1 MGLFSKFKK
10 EEKLYD
16 DTDLVAIANAHI
28 FPVEEVKD
36 PVFSKQLLGQTL
48 AMELKDNIIVSP
60 CNGVLEVMYA
70 TGHAFAVRRSDGMG
84 ILVHIGLDTVKL
96 KGKGFKIYAKQG
108 DKVKAGQKLLKI
120 DEELIKEAGYDLT
133 TLFIITNQV
142 NENEKVNFTCG
153 NEIKRGQIINKI

>member
-10 EEKLYD
+10 EEKTYD

-48 AMELKDNIIVSP
+48 AMELEDNIIVSP

-70 TGHAFAVRRSDGMG
+70 TGHAFAVRRNDKMG
-84 ILVHIGLDTVKL
+84 ILVHVGLDTVKL
-96 KGKGFKIYAKQG
+96 KGKGFKIYTKQG

-120 DEELIKEAGYDLT
+120 DREFIKESGYDLT

-142 NENEKVNFTCG
+142 NGNEKVNFTCG
-153 NEIKRGQIINKI
+153 NKIKRGQIINKI